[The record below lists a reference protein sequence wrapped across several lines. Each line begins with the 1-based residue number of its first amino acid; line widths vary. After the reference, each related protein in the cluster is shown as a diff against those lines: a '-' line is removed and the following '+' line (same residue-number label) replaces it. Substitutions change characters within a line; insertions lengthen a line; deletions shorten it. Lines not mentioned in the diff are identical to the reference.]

1 VSRAPDFR
9 DLVGDDLPADEEARL
24 RRAHDLLVSAGPPP
38 ELPQRLAE
46 PPTPQGR
53 LVALAQKR
61 LRTGLVL
68 AAALVLAAFALGY
81 LVGAG
86 DDGSASGFEPV
97 QTAVL
102 GKSGDRL
109 AVVRIGRT
117 DGDGNTT
124 MLVTLEK
131 LDHLPDGDYYTLFM
145 TRGGK
150 PIVTCGTF
158 NVDDDRTTT
167 VRLNVGYEVDRF
179 NGLLLAEYRRATHR
193 NKPLLRAPL
202 A

>member
-1 VSRAPDFR
+1 VSRGPDFR
-9 DLVGDDLPADEEARL
+9 DLVGNDLAPDEEARL
-24 RRAHDLLVSAGPPP
+24 RRAHDLLVAAGPPP
-38 ELPQRLAE
+38 ELPDQLAE
-46 PPTPQGR
+46 PPAPQGR
-53 LVALAQKR
+53 LLTFAQNR

-68 AAALVLAAFALGY
+68 AAAFVLGAFALGY

-86 DDGSASGFEPV
+86 NESTESGFEPV

-109 AVVRIGRT
+109 AVVRIGKT

-131 LDHLPDGDYYTLFM
+131 LDHLSGGDYYTLFM
-145 TRGGK
+145 TRRGK
-150 PIVTCGTF
+150 PIATCGTF
-158 NVDDDRTTT
+158 NVDDDKTTT
-167 VRLNVGYEVDRF
+167 VRLNVGYEIDRYD
-179 NGLLLAEYRRATHR
+179 GLLLAEYSLDTHR

-202 A
+202 S